1 MECQHHQC
9 GDGGTQFRSVYCA
22 EAGENNYIMYDDE
35 RCGGIRKPHVRL
47 ISLFVYTWNLMLHL
61 NLDLIVNIFLKT
73 IVQLLFNCI
82 RYWYFEI

>member
-1 MECQHHQC
+1 MYETEDQSPPLFCVIFAGRWMECQHHQC

-47 ISLFVYTWNLMLHL
+47 MFCLYILET
-61 NLDLIVNIFLKT
+61 
-73 IVQLLFNCI
+73 
-82 RYWYFEI
+82 